1 MGLTVLLEPYLDQL
15 DGEDSECTD
24 TDYLLL
30 SDHLPSIVGILFRQ
44 SLRAR
49 LPEDGSERAVGN
61 WRFRSLDT
69 SVSKRGR
76 LCLKVQHLGNAGLYQ
91 SSLVSTASLEAR

>member
-1 MGLTVLLEPYLDQL
+1 MNRENNVGLTVLLEPYLDQL

-44 SLRAR
+44 SLRA
-49 LPEDGSERAVGN
+49 
-61 WRFRSLDT
+61 
-69 SVSKRGR
+69 
-76 LCLKVQHLGNAGLYQ
+76 
-91 SSLVSTASLEAR
+91 